1 MTSMRVLRNSRKAH
15 MAAGALMLTVPG
27 SAVALTV
34 GQADAQSEVQI
45 GVNSA
50 HVGYGHR
57 VTVTGSVPSGAPG
70 QMVALEFARAGATR
84 WQAVSSTRIGTDR
97 RFRFVRPLHQTG
109 LLRAVVSVAG
119 QAPRAAVP
127 SATSVAPSSPRHVSV
142 ASEFDLRPRSMEVLG
157 GQTAEVRG
165 RLLPGVRGRKVR
177 LEGRSRR
184 ALARPGLG
192 SHELSRRLPHPLQAV
207 LRRRWRPWAAA
218 AGAVP
223 RRSPEHARPRA
234 CRQGHDLQSEHG
246 LLVRRRRQYG
256 LRLSRRSRG
265 GQQGPAVRYQ
275 GRVPLRRAHRDRGG
289 RRSWPVRRWPHVGP
303 EPEHGRRAW
312 FRRRRHRLVD
322 LVGTTVG
329 PAGRLTPS
337 GR

>member
-15 MAAGALMLTVPG
+15 VAAGALMLTVPG

-50 HVGYGHR
+50 HVGYGHH
-57 VTVTGSVPSGAPG
+57 VTVTGSVPSGGPG

-84 WQAVSSTRIGTDR
+84 WQAVSSTRIGTDG

-127 SATSVAPSSPRHVSV
+127 SATSVAPSSPRQVSV
-142 ASEFDLRPRSMEVLG
+142 ASKFDLRPRSMEVLG

-177 LEGRSRR
+177 LEGRSRGR
-184 ALARPGLG
+184 WHVLGSARTSPRGGFHIRYRPSYGAGGVRGQQLRVQFGGDHLNTHALGHAGKVTIFNQSMASWYDDAGNTACGFHAGLG
-192 SHELSRRLPHPLQAV
+192 VANKALPCGTRVAFHYGGHTVTAV
-207 LRRRWRPWAAA
+207 VDDRGPYVGGRTWDLNQNT
-218 AGAVP
+218 AGAL
-223 RRSPEHARPRA
+223 
-234 CRQGHDLQSEHG
+234 GF
-246 LLVRRRRQYG
+246 
-256 LRLSRRSRG
+256 G
-265 GQQGPAVRYQ
+265 G
-275 GRVPLRRAHRDRGG
+275 
-289 RRSWPVRRWPHVGP
+289 
-303 EPEHGRRAW
+303 
-312 FRRRRHRLVD
+312 
-322 LVGTTVG
+322 VGTVWST
-329 PAGRLTPS
+329 S
-337 GR
+337 